1 MQILVAL
8 VSIALFL
15 GMVIHYIRKRQA
27 EKPDCPEFDVLS
39 VSEKFE
45 TAKVTNDNLLAMEQ
59 LATDLSICDTDTQ
72 KVIRLEWMGGDNRQ
86 HIYDLYCDGSNT
98 ATECMI
104 EIADREIYDLKT
116 RLSYQVE
123 ELSSATRRRLIGR
136 PNNLEKAERGSI
148 NGFVRSVRER
158 YFNR

>member
-15 GMVIHYIRKRQA
+15 GMVTHYIRKRQA

-104 EIADREIYDLKT
+104 EIARCETNDLRDSLSWQCSVLAEHT
-116 RLSYQVE
+116 RGRA
-123 ELSSATRRRLIGR
+123 SSLKMQYGAR
-136 PNNLEKAERGSI
+136 K
-148 NGFVRSVRER
+148 
-158 YFNR
+158 NRKK